1 MKKCSDEKIKIDKAQ
16 AGKSNQEI
24 QPSHS
29 FCHSETQPFILS
41 FRNTVIHLVIPNRAE
56 SPVRNL
62 LFAGQTS
69 DSSRHKATLQRQ
81 YEAQQNHARP
91 NHDKAIALRSAAMGL
106 D

>member
-69 DSSRHKATLQRQ
+69 DSSRHKS
-81 YEAQQNHARP
+81 HASET
-91 NHDKAIALRSAAMGL
+91 IRSATKPR
-106 D
+106 

>member
-24 QPSHS
+24 Q
-29 FCHSETQPFILS
+29 TQPFGLS
-41 FRNTVIHLVIPNRAE
+41 LGNPAIHLVIRNTPIHFVIPNRAE

-69 DSSRHKATLQRQ
+69 DSSRHKS
-81 YEAQQNHARP
+81 HASET
-91 NHDKAIALRSAAMGL
+91 IRSATKPR
-106 D
+106 